1 MHYEHYYWYF
11 DRAIPEKVCDD
22 IIKLGNLKQEQIAL
36 TGGIEGSDKKEY
48 KNLTEEE
55 KKDLKRKRDSNIA
68 WINDQWVYDEI
79 FPYIRTANVNS
90 GWNFQWDW
98 AESCQFTKYKL
109 NQYYGWHQDSWDKIY
124 TDKKNQN
131 LNGKIRK
138 LSVTVNLTEGDEYE
152 GGNLMFDLSNPDI
165 KNNILTAKEAKNK
178 GSVIVFP
185 SFNWHQVSPVTKG
198 TRYSLVIW
206 CCGKPYV

>member
-1 MHYEHYYWYF
+1 MHYENYYWYF
-11 DRAIPEKVCDD
+11 DRAVPEKVCDD

-36 TGGIEGSDKKEY
+36 TGNIEGTDKKEY

-55 KKDLKRKRDSNIA
+55 KKDLKSKRDSNIA

-79 FPYIRTANVNS
+79 FPYIRTANKNS

-124 TDKKNQN
+124 TDKENKN

-152 GGNLMFDLSNPDI
+152 GGDLMFDLSNPDN

-178 GSVIVFP
+178 GSIIVFP
-185 SFNWHQVSPVTKG
+185 SFNWHQVSPITKG
-198 TRYSLVIW
+198 IRYSLVIW
-206 CCGKPYV
+206 CCGKPYL

>member
-1 MHYEHYYWYF
+1 MHYENYYWYF
-11 DRAIPEKVCDD
+11 DRAVPEKVCDD

-79 FPYIRTANVNS
+79 FPYIRTANKNS

-98 AESCQFTKYKL
+98 AESCQFTKYNL

-124 TDKKNQN
+124 KDKKNEN

-138 LSVTVNLTEGDEYE
+138 LSVTVNLTEGDQYE
-152 GGNLMFDLSNPDI
+152 GGDLMFDLSNPDV

-206 CCGKPYV
+206 CCGKPYI

>member
-124 TDKKNQN
+124 TGKKNQN

-152 GGNLMFDLSNPDI
+152 GGDLMFDLSNPDI